1 MLLRYIVNDVQE
13 AIDFYTSK
21 LGFEL
26 KRSFAPAVAFL
37 ALGDLHLLVSGRDAS
52 ASKPMLDGSVPGPG
66 GGWSRF
72 ILEFD
77 DLDSVVTKL
86 KADGVTFR
94 NEILDGP
101 YGAQIICE
109 DPSGNVIELRQP
121 PS

>member
-77 DLDSVVTKL
+77 DLESVVTKL